1 MTEEPFAARLY
12 FIPRALRRP
21 QASVVRLLRSYFEQA
36 PGWVLLITRG
46 RKTGLPREVLLPC
59 GRSADRIVVI
69 STYGWR
75 SQWILNIQ
83 NDPNVWVTCAGWVL
97 PGKAEIVEDSEA
109 KRSVVSA
116 TPFFPLAPFVWIHA
130 VLRTMLRPL
139 LVLALRRWV
148 APRPVVVISSASERI
163 GSA

>member
-21 QASVVRLLRSYFEQA
+21 QAGVVRLLRRYFEQA

-59 GRSADRIVVI
+59 GRSVDRIVVI

-75 SQWILNIQ
+75 SQWILNIRS
-83 NDPNVWVTCAGWVL
+83 DPNVRVTCAGWVL
-97 PGKAEIVEDSEA
+97 PGKAEIVDDPGA

-116 TPFFPLAPFVWIHA
+116 TPFFPPAPFVWIHA
-130 VLRTMLRPL
+130 VLRTILRPL
-139 LVLALRRWV
+139 LVLGLRRWV
-148 APRPVVVISSASERI
+148 APRPMVVISSASERTR
-163 GSA
+163 A